1 MAWIRTAIA
10 LIGLGF
16 LVARFGTFLRLVAGQ
31 SSGESQPFSLVIGVG
46 LVLLGSLVMA
56 VTAFQ
61 HRQFIK
67 GIRSS
72 DLPGGYTTTFSFWI
86 AMGLSVIGLL
96 LTAYLVLSTHDLDL
110 GSAIAH

>member
-16 LVARFGTFLRLVAGQ
+16 LVARFGTFLRMVAGQ
-31 SSGESQPFSLVIGVG
+31 ASGESHRFSLVIGVG

-61 HRQFIK
+61 HRQFVK

-72 DLPGGYTTTFSFWI
+72 DLPGGYTTTFSIWI
-86 AMGLSVIGLL
+86 AMGLSFIGLL
-96 LTAYLVLSTHDLDL
+96 LTAYLVLSARDLDL
-110 GSAIAH
+110 GSTIAH